1 VVKRLIA
8 AMTVRNKDDLLS
20 SHVTIEEGRPIGT
33 EEKPVITIEVQGR
46 AVTHT
51 AEGKPRLRV
60 YEPKASIVLTADQF
74 KKLIAEVRGGG
85 W

>member
-1 VVKRLIA
+1 
-8 AMTVRNKDDLLS
+8 MTVRDPGDLLTA
-20 SHVTIEEGRPIGT
+20 HITVEEGRPVGN
-33 EEKPVITIEVQGR
+33 EENPVITIEVQGR

-74 KKLIAEVRGGG
+74 KKLIKEVRSAG